1 MRIVVAVA
9 VAVAVV
15 ATTANADVGA
25 LGEAALRS
33 HEGDHVGAIRIYE
46 EAYRSDPDPAL
57 LAILGNEYTSAGQLH
72 EALQRFCG
80 YLAVAPHGDEVV
92 TVLAQLELVRAEL
105 AIVGD
110 ACSTFAPPSTVPP
123 ITIIHASRNR
133 QLAIGAAAVGVAGL
147 AAGLYFGHQ
156 ASVTA
161 DQLSLH
167 DPTQPWPSNVAEIEN
182 RGQHFELER
191 DVFYGLGA
199 SALVAAGILY
209 VTGHEERVSVT
220 PIMSH
225 GGGGFALG
233 HRF

>member
-1 MRIVVAVA
+1 MRIVIA

-33 HEGDHVGAIRIYE
+33 HGGDHVGAIRIYE

-57 LAILGNEYTSAGQLH
+57 LAILGSEYTSAGQPR

-80 YLAVAPHGDEVV
+80 YLAVAPNGDDMVA
-92 TVLAQLELVRAEL
+92 VLAQLELVRAEL
-105 AIVGD
+105 AIDGD
-110 ACSTFAPPSTVPP
+110 ACSVLAPPSTVPP
-123 ITIIHASRNR
+123 RTIIHASRNR
-133 QLAIGAAAVGVAGL
+133 QLAIGAAAAGVAGI
-147 AAGLYFGHQ
+147 AAGLFFGHQ
-156 ASVTA
+156 ASATT
-161 DQLSLH
+161 DQLSSH
-167 DPTQPWPSNVAEIEN
+167 DPTQPWPSNVAEIE
-182 RGQHFELER
+182 RSGQRFELER

-209 VTGHEERVSVT
+209 VTGREERVSVT

-233 HRF
+233 HSF

>member
-1 MRIVVAVA
+1 MRIAAVA
-9 VAVAVV
+9 VAVIAS
-15 ATTANADVGA
+15 TAHADVGA

-57 LAILGNEYTSAGQLH
+57 LAILGNEYTSAHQLRD
-72 EALQRFCG
+72 ALQRFCG
-80 YLAVAPHGDEVV
+80 YLADAPNGDDVV

-105 AIVGD
+105 RIDGD
-110 ACSTFAPPSTVPP
+110 ACSPFAPPHSVPP
-123 ITIIHASRNR
+123 LTIIHASRNR
-133 QLAIGAAAVGVAGL
+133 ELAIGAAAAGVAGI

-156 ASVTA
+156 ASANA
-161 DQLSLH
+161 DRISMH
-167 DPTQPWPSNVAEIEN
+167 DPLTPWPANIADIER
-182 RGQHFELER
+182 RGQRFELER

-209 VTGHEERVSVT
+209 LTGHEERVAVT
-220 PIMSH
+220 PIMSN

>member
-1 MRIVVAVA
+1 MRIAVA

-25 LGEAALRS
+25 LSEAALRS
-33 HEGDHVGAIRIYE
+33 HDGDHVGAIRIYE
-46 EAYRSDPDPAL
+46 EEYRRDPDPAL
-57 LAILGNEYTSAGQLH
+57 LAILGNEYTSAGQLR
-72 EALQRFCG
+72 EAVQRFCG
-80 YLAVAPHGDEVV
+80 YLAIAPNGDDVV
-92 TVLAQLELVRAEL
+92 TVLAQLELVRVEL
-105 AIVGD
+105 AIDGD
-110 ACSTFAPPSTVPP
+110 ACSAHATVPP
-123 ITIIHASRNR
+123 LIIHGSRNR
-133 QLAIGAAAVGVAGL
+133 QLAIGAAAAGVAGI

-156 ASVTA
+156 ASATA
-161 DQLSLH
+161 DQISLH
-167 DPTQPWPSNVAEIEN
+167 DPTQPWPSNVAEIE
-182 RGQHFELER
+182 RSGQRFELER

-209 VTGHEERVSVT
+209 VTGREERVSVT

>member
-1 MRIVVAVA
+1 MRIVVV

-33 HEGDHVGAIRIYE
+33 HAGDHVGAIRIYE
-46 EAYRSDPDPAL
+46 DAYRSDPDPAL
-57 LAILGNEYTSAGQLH
+57 LAILGNEYTSAGQLRD
-72 EALQRFCG
+72 ALQRFCG
-80 YLAVAPHGDEVV
+80 YLAVAPNGDDVV

-105 AIVGD
+105 AIDGD
-110 ACSTFAPPSTVPP
+110 ACSALAPPHTVPP
-123 ITIIHASRNR
+123 VTFIHASRNR
-133 QLAIGAAAVGVAGL
+133 QLAIGAAAAGVAGI

-156 ASVTA
+156 ASATA
-161 DQLSLH
+161 DQISLH
-167 DPTQPWPSNVAEIEN
+167 DPTQPWPSNVAEIER
-182 RGQHFELER
+182 RGQRFELER
-191 DVFYGLGA
+191 DVFYGLGV

-209 VTGHEERVSVT
+209 VTGREERVSVT

>member
-1 MRIVVAVA
+1 MRIVIA

-15 ATTANADVGA
+15 ASTANADVGA

-33 HEGDHVGAIRIYE
+33 HGGDHVGAIRIYE

-57 LAILGNEYTSAGQLH
+57 LAILGNEYTSAGQLRD
-72 EALQRFCG
+72 ALQSFCG
-80 YLAVAPHGDEVV
+80 YLAVAPNGDDVV

-105 AIVGD
+105 AIDGD
-110 ACSTFAPPSTVPP
+110 ACSALAPPHSVPP
-123 ITIIHASRNR
+123 LTIIHASPNR
-133 QLAIGAAAVGVAGL
+133 ELAIGVAAAGVAGI

-156 ASVTA
+156 ASATA
-161 DQLSLH
+161 DQISQH
-167 DPTQPWPSNVAEIEN
+167 DPTQPWPSNVAEIER
-182 RGQHFELER
+182 RGQRFELER
-191 DVFYGLGA
+191 DVFFGVGA

-209 VTGHEERVSVT
+209 MTGHEERVSVT

>member
-1 MRIVVAVA
+1 MRVVVAI
-9 VAVAVV
+9 AVAVV

-33 HEGDHVGAIRIYE
+33 HDGDHVGAIRIYE

-57 LAILGNEYTSAGQLH
+57 LAILGNEYTSAGQLRD
-72 EALQRFCG
+72 ALRRFCG
-80 YLAVAPHGDEVV
+80 YLAVAPNGDDVV
-92 TVLAQLELVRAEL
+92 TVLAQLELVRMEL
-105 AIVGD
+105 AIDGD
-110 ACSTFAPPSTVPP
+110 ACSALAPPQTVPP
-123 ITIIHASRNR
+123 LTIIHASRNR
-133 QLAIGAAAVGVAGL
+133 QLAIGAAAAGVVGI

-156 ASVTA
+156 ASATA
-161 DQLSLH
+161 DQISLH
-167 DPTQPWPSNVAEIEN
+167 DPTQPWPSNVAEIE
-182 RGQHFELER
+182 RLGQRFELER

-209 VTGHEERVSVT
+209 VTGREERVSVT

>member
-1 MRIVVAVA
+1 MRIVVV

-33 HEGDHVGAIRIYE
+33 HDGDHVGAIRIYE

-57 LAILGNEYTSAGQLH
+57 LAILGNEYTSAGQLRY
-72 EALQRFCG
+72 ALQRFCG
-80 YLAVAPHGDEVV
+80 YLAVAPNGDDVV

-105 AIVGD
+105 AIDGD
-110 ACSTFAPPSTVPP
+110 ACSALAPPHTVPP
-123 ITIIHASRNR
+123 VTIIHASSNR
-133 QLAIGAAAVGVAGL
+133 QLAIGAAAAGVAGI

-156 ASVTA
+156 ASATA
-161 DQLSLH
+161 DQISLH
-167 DPTQPWPSNVAEIEN
+167 DPTQPWPSNVAEIER
-182 RGQHFELER
+182 RGQRFELER

-209 VTGHEERVSVT
+209 VTGRDERVSVT

>member
-1 MRIVVAVA
+1 MRILVVA

-33 HEGDHVGAIRIYE
+33 HDGDHVGAIRIYE

-57 LAILGNEYTSAGQLH
+57 LAILGNEYTSAGQLRD
-72 EALQRFCG
+72 ALQRFCG
-80 YLAVAPHGDEVV
+80 YLAVAPNGDDVV

-105 AIVGD
+105 AIDGD
-110 ACSTFAPPSTVPP
+110 ACSGSALAPPHTVPP
-123 ITIIHASRNR
+123 VTIIHASPNR
-133 QLAIGAAAVGVAGL
+133 QLAIGAAAAGVAGI

-156 ASVTA
+156 ASATA
-161 DQLSLH
+161 DQISLH
-167 DPTQPWPSNVAEIEN
+167 DPTQPWPSNVAAIER
-182 RGQHFELER
+182 RGQRFELER
-191 DVFYGLGA
+191 DVFFGLGA

-209 VTGHEERVSVT
+209 VTGREERVSVT

-225 GGGGFALG
+225 GGGFALG
-233 HRF
+233 HSF